1 MEVIKLKDIKATF
14 VNIVKITQVGD
25 VDYIFHFFN
34 TYSGERWVFK
44 LYKVLFDTGFDVR
57 KIIPL
62 EVTIAEGEDDKE
74 VKENGPKI
82 YA

>member
-1 MEVIKLKDIKATF
+1 MASGLKEIETDF
-14 VNIVKITQVGD
+14 VNIVKITQVGE

-34 TYSGERWVFK
+34 TYSGKRWVFK
-44 LYKVLFDTGFDVR
+44 LYKLLFDTGFEIR

-62 EVTIAEGEDDKE
+62 EITTSSDKEDKE
-74 VKENGPKI
+74 VKEAGAEI

>member
-1 MEVIKLKDIKATF
+1 MVCELKKIETDF
-14 VNIVKITQVGD
+14 VNIVKITQVGE

-34 TYSGERWVFK
+34 TYSGKRWVFK
-44 LYKVLFDTGFDVR
+44 LYKLLFDTGFEIR

-62 EVTIAEGEDDKE
+62 EITTSSDEKDKE
-74 VKENGPKI
+74 VKENGAEI